1 MAPVHVFE
9 NDEERREYKRS
20 FRTEEDR
27 REFEAKY
34 GTPVGPFSEP
44 EDLPGIESTHRFTG
58 KGKARRTS
66 RRPGGLRYPEEER
79 DYMSSESSVS
89 ISSPNPR
96 MSAPAPP
103 FFSAP
108 LRTTYDLPVRGAKDA
123 PKTFYGKYT
132 DIQLFLDHYE
142 RLLNKCRI
150 TSDQEKCENLLM
162 YCSIDIQ
169 NVVQSMDSFESHK
182 WSKLKRD
189 ILRQF
194 DAE

>member
-1 MAPVHVFE
+1 M
-9 NDEERREYKRS
+9 
-20 FRTEEDR
+20 
-27 REFEAKY
+27 
-34 GTPVGPFSEP
+34 EP
-44 EDLPGIESTHRFTG
+44 ANQFTG
-58 KGKARRTS
+58 KRRAQKTS
-66 RRPGGLRYPEEER
+66 HPQGGLRYPEEEG
-79 DYMSSESSVS
+79 YPSSESSVS
-89 ISSPNPR
+89 ISSPNPC

-108 LRTTYDLPVRGAKDA
+108 LRTMYDLPVRGAKDA

-142 RLLNKCRI
+142 HLLNKCRI

-162 YCSIDIQ
+162 YCSIGIQ
-169 NVVQSMDSFESHK
+169 NVIQSMDNFESHK

-194 DAE
+194 DVDRVFQNPKTRISIFVYRQTS